1 MNKKKMISADLLKWI
16 ALITMFIDHIGA
28 GILEKSSVFMS
39 EHYQIDYAVRS
50 IGRLA
55 FPIFCFLIVEGYDHT
70 RSRYRYARNLII
82 FALISEIPFDMLF
95 WVKYVDMDH
104 QNVYFTLFIGL
115 MTIIGMGYI
124 EQKNLKVSL
133 LLELPVAALG
143 AFIAYLMKTD
153 YGEWGIVL
161 IAVIFI
167 TRRNRLVQCLVTV
180 MFMITSPFYMDISL
194 IEALGALSFILVGM
208 YNGERKGTI
217 NKYVFYSL
225 YPVHMLLY
233 CGIRYLL

>member
-16 ALITMFIDHIGA
+16 ALLTMFIDHIGA
-28 GILEKSSVFMS
+28 GILEKSGSFMS
-39 EHYQIDYAVRS
+39 EHYEIDYAVRS

-55 FPIFCFLIVEGYDHT
+55 FPIFCFLIVEGYEHT
-70 RSRYRYARNLII
+70 SSRLKYARNLLI
-82 FALISEIPFDMLF
+82 FAFISEIPFDMLF
-95 WVKYVDMDH
+95 RMKYVDMDY

-115 MTIIGMGYI
+115 VTIIGMGFI
-124 EQKNLKVSL
+124 EEKGYKFSL

-161 IAVIFI
+161 IAVIFV
-167 TRRNRLVQCLVTV
+167 TRRNRLIQCLVTV
-180 MFMITSPFYMDISL
+180 LFMITSPFYMDIAM
-194 IEALGALSFILVGM
+194 IESLGALSFILIGM
-208 YNGERKGTI
+208 YNGKRKGAI
-217 NKYVFYSL
+217 NKYVFYSM
-225 YPVHMLLY
+225 YPAHILLY

>member
-28 GILEKSSVFMS
+28 GIFEKSPVFMS
-39 EHYQIDYAVRS
+39 GHYQIDYLFRS

-70 RSRYRYARNLII
+70 RSRFKYARNLLI
-82 FALISEIPFDMLF
+82 FAFISEIPFDMLF
-95 WVKYVDMDH
+95 KEKCIDMGY

-115 MTIIGMGYI
+115 VTIIGMGYI

-133 LLELPVAALG
+133 LLELFVAAFG

-153 YGEWGIVL
+153 YGEWGVVL
-161 IAVIFI
+161 IAVIFV
-167 TRRNRLVQCLVTV
+167 TRRNRLAQCLLTV
-180 MFMITSPFYMDISL
+180 MFMITSPFYMDIAM
-194 IEALGALSFILVGM
+194 IESLGALSFILVGM

-217 NKYVFYSL
+217 NKDVFYSL
-225 YPVHMLLY
+225 YPAHILLY

>member
-28 GILEKSSVFMS
+28 GILEKSSTFMS
-39 EHYQIDYAVRS
+39 EHYQIDYVARS

-70 RSRYRYARNLII
+70 RSRLKYARNLLI

-95 WVKYVDMDH
+95 RLKYFDMSY
-104 QNVYFTLFIGL
+104 QNVYFTLLIGL
-115 MTIIGMGYI
+115 LTIMGMGFF
-124 EQKNLKVSL
+124 EEKNLKFSL

-153 YGEWGIVL
+153 YAEWGVVL

-167 TRRNRLVQCLVTV
+167 TRKNRLVQCLVTV
-180 MFMITSPFYMDISL
+180 LFMITSPFYMDIAM
-194 IEALGALSFILVGM
+194 IEALGALSFILIGM
-208 YNGERKGTI
+208 YNGQRKGTI

-225 YPVHMLLY
+225 YPAHILLY

>member
-28 GILEKSSVFMS
+28 GIFEKSPVFMS
-39 EHYQIDYAVRS
+39 DHYQIDYAFRS

-70 RSRYRYARNLII
+70 RSRFKYARNLLI
-82 FALISEIPFDMLF
+82 FALISEIPFDLLF
-95 WVKYVDMDH
+95 KEKCIDMGY

-115 MTIIGMGYI
+115 VTIIGMGYI
-124 EQKNLKVSL
+124 EQKNLKASL
-133 LLELPVAALG
+133 LLELFAAAFG

-153 YGEWGIVL
+153 YGEWGVVL
-161 IAVIFI
+161 IAVIFV
-167 TRRNRLVQCLVTV
+167 TRRNRLAQCLLTV
-180 MFMITSPFYMDISL
+180 MFMITSPFYMNIAM
-194 IEALGALSFILVGM
+194 IESLGALSFILVGM

-225 YPVHMLLY
+225 YPAHILLY